1 MNTALDLSRLETVKD
16 RGGKT
21 TARCPVCA
29 AAGND
34 KAGDHLVIMPGGKF
48 GCIAYPGDAGSEH
61 RKQIFSMAGVVE
73 KTEAPRPAQSKP
85 GKTYPT
91 PEQAAKAIAPQ
102 GAEFECVHVYL
113 KSSKPFGAVA
123 RYRAADGKTMRQLHP
138 EGGGWAAGGP
148 SGKWPLLYAEKLPEA
163 GKVHVFEGEVKTDM
177 AALVGLAAL
186 CPAGGAGA
194 ADKSDWGMMAGRDV
208 CLWLDRDDPGEKWGA
223 TIAAILTGL
232 TPAARVKIVRVPY
245 AEGTGKDIADY
256 LTDGAGMDDIDGL
269 VAAAPEW
276 KPTPADS
283 TTPESGFPAIVSA
296 AVFTAAPMPEPAQV
310 IHGVLHAG
318 SKAVYGGPSKAFK
331 SWSLLDMSLAVATGG
346 DWLGFPTTRGRVLYV
361 NFELQPFALHRRL
374 HAIATA
380 RGCRIG
386 DNLDLWNLRGHGCPM
401 TRLLP
406 DLLRRV
412 EGEGYSLIIPDPIYK
427 TLDGR
432 NENDAGDIGGLCGE
446 LEAVAVQTG
455 AAVAFGAHFAK
466 GNAGGKESIDR
477 VSGSGVWARDPD
489 AIITATPHEE
499 DGAFTVEM
507 TLRNFPPPMPFVV
520 RWEYPRMMPDTGLD
534 PEKLRKPKS
543 GRPATYTPADIVK
556 HLKNGMTS
564 TQWQK
569 DCRAEGGI
577 PEKSFY
583 RLLDTVR
590 QTGQAVKTGRE
601 WSRGAV

>member
-1 MNTALDLSRLETVKD
+1 MKPPD
-16 RGGKT
+16 R
-21 TARCPVCA
+21 PQS
-29 AAGND
+29 
-34 KAGDHLVIMPGGKF
+34 I
-48 GCIAYPGDAGSEH
+48 S
-61 RKQIFSMAGVVE
+61 
-73 KTEAPRPAQSKP
+73 APR
-85 GKTYPT
+85 TV
-91 PEQAAKAIAPQ
+91 AA
-102 GAEFECVHVYL
+102 
-113 KSSKPFGAVA
+113 SVA
-123 RYRAADGKTMRQLHP
+123 GRDND
-138 EGGGWAAGGP
+138 GGGI
-148 SGKWPLLYAEKLPEA
+148 LPEELTERTLA
-163 GKVHVFEGEVKTDM
+163 GI
-177 AALVGLAAL
+177 AL
-186 CPAGGAGA
+186 CPENDAALDAMAAARWVEDDFTTPAGRVVLAAVNIRRRGRPVDLVTITEALTPDTIKAIGGRQALNRMVDDAPPVSHAPHFISQLREAATKRKLARLAAGWMEQA
-194 ADKSDWGMMAGRDV
+194 RNGGKSDS
-208 CLWLDRDDPGEKWGA
+208 
-223 TIAAILTGL
+223 IL
-232 TPAARVKIVRVPY
+232 
-245 AEGTGKDIADY
+245 
-256 LTDGAGMDDIDGL
+256 DDIRRAIDAEQL
-269 VAAAPEW
+269 
-276 KPTPADS
+276 PTGSRLPL
-283 TTPESGFPAIVSA
+283 IVSA
-296 AVFTAAPMPEPAQV
+296 AAFTAAPMPEPAQV

-331 SWSLLDMSLAVATGG
+331 SWSLLDMSLAVSTGG

-361 NFELQPFALHRRL
+361 NFELQPFALHKRL
-374 HAIATA
+374 QAIAAA

-466 GNAGGKESIDR
+466 GSASGKESIDR

-499 DGAFTVEM
+499 DAAFTIEM
-507 TLRNFPPPMPFVV
+507 TLRNFPPPLPFVV
-520 RWEYPRMMPDTGLD
+520 RWEYPRMMPDTQLD
-534 PEKLRKPKS
+534 PGKLRKPKS
-543 GRPATYTPADIVK
+543 GRPTTYTPADILQ
-556 HLKNGMTS
+556 HLKDGMTS

-601 WSRGAV
+601 WSRGAA